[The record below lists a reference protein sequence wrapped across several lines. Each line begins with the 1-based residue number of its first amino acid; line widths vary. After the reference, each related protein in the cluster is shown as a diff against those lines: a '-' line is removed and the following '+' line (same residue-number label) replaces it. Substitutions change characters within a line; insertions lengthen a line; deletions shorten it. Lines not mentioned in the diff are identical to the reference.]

1 MLFPAGGLARAS
13 VALLLA
19 PRPGS
24 ASREAL
30 RSKLDETV
38 RAPAR
43 PGAPAGRLV
52 PAKSESSAR
61 DREDE
66 STNRRLGKGLVA
78 EDQALRGI
86 GPWFA
91 RQRAYAIG
99 LAVLV
104 LAAAVKLSFDPL
116 ADARTPFLLLLG
128 TVMTAAWYGGLLPG
142 LATTL
147 LAALVGDYL
156 FVPAGSSFT
165 SGQAAHGIS
174 LVIFLIEG
182 SLISIL
188 GSRLSARPPPEQERP
203 KPAEP
208 RKAEAPVRQLEPEL
222 ETLNRLGLA
231 LAGQLDKERLVE
243 AVTDA
248 GVAITGAA
256 FGAFLYGD
264 APDGAT
270 HYVSGAP
277 PETFVDFPLF
287 QDANAFGSPFLG
299 AVSRSDDLAE
309 DPRYGQNLPF
319 KQMPPGSLP
328 ARSYLAAPVRS
339 RTGEL
344 LGGLFFGHPDP
355 GFFHER
361 DERLIAGLAAHA
373 AIAVDNAHLYR
384 EAQEARAV
392 AEAANGLK
400 DEFLATLSHELRT
413 PLTAIVGW
421 AHLLE
426 GSKLPAAETA
436 RAVDVIIR
444 NATAQNHI
452 IDELLDVSRI
462 ITGKLQLDLRP
473 VDIATVVKA
482 AIGTV
487 TPAAS
492 AKGIRLQLIQD
503 PAESY
508 VTGDPARLQ
517 QVFWNLF
524 SNAIKFTSKNGRVRV
539 SVQSVGSNVEV
550 VVDDNGLGID
560 AEYLPRVFDR
570 FTQGDSSS
578 TRHARGLGLGLSI
591 ARQLVELH
599 GGSIQAASPG
609 VGQGSTFTARFPRS
623 PVTPTLLD
631 PRGHSQADEIVRVE
645 EWPDLTGIRALVVDD
660 DDDTRGLLEKVLVS
674 QGATVKTAPSA
685 AEALKVLERE
695 RVDVLLT
702 DIEMPGTDGYQL
714 IKELRQRP
722 AEQGGS
728 VPAAALTACA
738 RTEDR
743 MRALRAGF
751 QLHLAKPVQ
760 PAELITVVGS
770 LAARHN

>member
-1 MLFPAGGLARAS
+1 L
-13 VALLLA
+13 
-19 PRPGS
+19 
-24 ASREAL
+24 
-30 RSKLDETV
+30 
-38 RAPAR
+38 
-43 PGAPAGRLV
+43 
-52 PAKSESSAR
+52 
-61 DREDE
+61 
-66 STNRRLGKGLVA
+66 A
-78 EDQALRGI
+78 EDQAVRRI
-86 GPWFA
+86 GRWFA
-91 RQRAYAIG
+91 GQRAYAIG
-99 LAVLV
+99 LAALV
-104 LAAAVKLSFDPL
+104 LGVGVKLALDPRS
-116 ADARTPFLLLLG
+116 DTRTPFLLLLG

-156 FVPAGSSFT
+156 FVAASSSFT
-165 SGQAAHGIS
+165 SGHAGDALS
-174 LVIFLIEG
+174 LGLFLVEG

-188 GSRLSARPPPEQERP
+188 GSRLRAARRTEQALG
-203 KPAEP
+203 KLAEH
-208 RKAEAPVRQLEPEL
+208 RRAETAARQLEPEL

-231 LAGQLDKERLVE
+231 LAGQLDMKRLVK

-256 FGAFLYGD
+256 FGAFLYR
-264 APDGAT
+264 DGSDSAT

-277 PETFVDFPLF
+277 PEAFVDFPLF

-299 AVSRSDDLAE
+299 AVSRSDDLVR
-309 DPRYGQNLPF
+309 DQRYGQNLPF
-319 KQMPPGSLP
+319 KQMPPGHLP

-339 RTGEL
+339 GAGEL
-344 LGGLFFGHPDP
+344 RGGLFFGHPDP

-384 EAQEARAV
+384 EAQEARAA

-426 GSKLPAAETA
+426 RGKLSPDETI
-436 RAVDVIIR
+436 RAVDTIIR
-444 NATAQNHI
+444 NATAQNQI
-452 IDELLDVSRI
+452 IDALLDVSRI

-473 VDIATVVKA
+473 VDLATVVKA

-492 AKGIRLQLIQD
+492 VKGIRLQLIQD
-503 PAESY
+503 PAGSY
-508 VTGDPARLQ
+508 VMGDPERLQ

-524 SNAIKFTSKNGRVRV
+524 SNAIKFTPKNGRVRV
-539 SVQSVGSNVEV
+539 SVESVGSTVEV
-550 VVDDNGLGID
+550 VVADTGLGID
-560 AEYLPRVFDR
+560 PEFLPRIFDR
-570 FTQGDSSS
+570 FTQDDSSS

-599 GGSIQAASPG
+599 GGSIEAQSPG
-609 VGQGSTFTARFPRS
+609 VGHGSTFTARFPRS
-623 PVTPTLLD
+623 PVTARPLG
-631 PRGHSQADEIVRVE
+631 PRVYSKADTIDVE
-645 EWPDLTGIRALVVDD
+645 REQEPDLAGIRVLVVDD
-660 DDDTRGLLEKVLVS
+660 DEDTRGLVAKVLET
-674 QGATVKTAPSA
+674 QGATVKTVSSA
-685 AEALKVLERE
+685 CEALDILGGD
-695 RVDVLLT
+695 RVDVLLS

-714 IKELRQRP
+714 LKELRLRP
-722 AEQGGS
+722 PQQGGS
-728 VPAAALTACA
+728 VPAAALTAYA

-743 MRALRAGF
+743 LRALRAGF

-760 PAELITVVGS
+760 PSELITVVGS
-770 LAARHN
+770 LAARRN